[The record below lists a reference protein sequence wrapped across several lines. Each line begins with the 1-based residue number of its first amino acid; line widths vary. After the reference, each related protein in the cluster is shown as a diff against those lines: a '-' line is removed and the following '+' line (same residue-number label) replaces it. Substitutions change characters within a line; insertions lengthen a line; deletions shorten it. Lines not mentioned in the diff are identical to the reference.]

1 MENQIQEYSNFA
13 DLTKSAPA
21 LLTENQG
28 RITKAVTAGESL
40 LAKIQTN
47 GMSAEIDKEINDYLV
62 KLNKTLKFV
71 KDKRTPITQVLATI
85 SKEFTGCEQLLD
97 SKRSDTTWFKLQKIR
112 NDFAKELAEKSR
124 IEETAKQ
131 LKIDQEQEI
140 ERLKLSINE
149 FVIKK
154 YNDLVFSTKEGLRI
168 IFNDLTLDDW
178 DEGVEIINSYSEEI
192 TIELYRT
199 WVMPYA
205 KIHITIDQMN
215 AAISEVMLPMREKF
229 NADLQVEIASMKQEF
244 VSEYP
249 GKKNELIAIRD
260 SKDKK
265 EKERIQEEADERE
278 KKRLSDLAAEKKIK
292 DDEAQNETIAKTGE
306 IEMVSLFKT
315 EQVKADKPK
324 RTGYEIK
331 IKGARGYLPIM
342 NTWFEKEGINLPS
355 DAAERLTLG
364 RMKKFCEAY
373 AHKFDEKMQS
383 PYLAYE
389 EVYNQKA
396 K

>member
-1 MENQIQEYSNFA
+1 MENQIQKYSDFGDIA
-13 DLTKSAPA
+13 KSAPV
-21 LLTENQG
+21 LLIESQT
-28 RITKAVTAGESL
+28 RIGNAVTFGESL
-40 LAKIQTN
+40 LAKVQAN
-47 GMSAEIDKEINDYLV
+47 GMSKEIDQEINNYLV
-62 KLNKTLKFV
+62 KIKNTLKDV

-97 SKRSDTTWFKLQKIR
+97 SKRPDTTWFKLQSHR
-112 NDFAKELAEKSR
+112 NKFAKDLAEKSR
-124 IEETAKQ
+124 IEEAAKQ

-154 YNDLVFSTKEGLRI
+154 YNDLVFSTKEGLRV

-178 DEGVEIINSYSEEI
+178 DDGVEIINSYAEEI

-205 KIHITIDQMN
+205 SIHISADQKKEAFN
-215 AAISEVMLPMREKF
+215 TVMLPMREKL
-229 NADLQVEIASMKQEF
+229 NADLQVEIAEIKQGF
-244 VSEYP
+244 TSEYP

-265 EKERIQEEADERE
+265 EKERIQKEADNRE
-278 KKRLSDLAAEKKIK
+278 AKRLSDLAAEKKIK
-292 DDEAQNETIAKTGE
+292 DDNAQNETIAKTEE
-306 IEMVSLFKT
+306 IEMLSTFKT
-315 EQVKADKPK
+315 EQVNADKPK

-331 IKGARGYLPIM
+331 IKGSRGYLPIM
-342 NTWFEKEGINLPS
+342 NTWFENEGINLPS

-364 RMKKFCEAY
+364 RMKKFCESY
-373 AHKFDEKMQS
+373 AHKFDEKIQS
-383 PYLAYE
+383 PYLEYE
-389 EVYNQKA
+389 EVFNQKA